1 MTPYEQG
8 RVSARSRALSAG
20 VCPYE
25 LRSKEAAEW
34 QSGYADQRVY
44 MNRMENLRIEND
56 ARRARAERA
65 GGSYGYGW

>member
-1 MTPYEQG
+1 MPLAKKGREIKRAIDKEYGDKTEQG

-34 QSGYADQRVY
+34 QSGYA
-44 MNRMENLRIEND
+44 
-56 ARRARAERA
+56 
-65 GGSYGYGW
+65 GYVKSEKVSD